1 MSLFRS
7 EMEFLKLRQLS
18 LLQSTMELSH
28 IETAQFKTLFTWS
41 GGPRSSGVSF
51 FCFVSP
57 RAWKQKKLTPLDWG
71 PPLHVNRP

>member
-28 IETAQFKTLFTWS
+28 IETAQFKCDGQLLHILNYKVMQQLFSIRFITNCNRYNKVQWIYY
-41 GGPRSSGVSF
+41 
-51 FCFVSP
+51 
-57 RAWKQKKLTPLDWG
+57 KL
-71 PPLHVNRP
+71 RQ